1 MDQPSHRPKIAGL
14 TSPVQ
19 QAEMTLLLAG
29 RWPPLKPLPIFKCET
44 DEHRTSIEFD
54 KTRGEWVCRKTSVP
68 SNKVKELRGGL
79 REITLALPRA
89 RGEVYAEDA
98 AADQQE
104 QELEKDAR
112 RRIQAIREWKENY
125 ENGALYSGLQ
135 GYLSQSQQDDIDDS
149 IRLTLTAR
157 QLQFNA
163 KNVADVFDALAKAGG
178 KLASL
183 LEAAQRNKA
192 LQEADVAPK
201 AQAAAPNAE
210 RHASIEATHPRRD
223 RRLQTR
229 ATLASCAYS
238 ALDDSNGG
246 IVLNISETGM
256 AVAAAAP
263 LVVADYLPHTRF
275 RLPNMEQ
282 RIKVSAQVVWLA
294 ESKKTVGIRF
304 VDLSAEVRNQIANWI
319 ACEKRSAEGFAPA
332 PVESLVAAT
341 PEGLAE
347 VPMGSVTAD
356 QDRPFSPELIAQA
369 VSRSPEIVTHEMG
382 DSNAPSPVEDLPTRV
397 HNNSSLADIGARIRT
412 RKSQSPANRIENSP
426 SGSYV
431 LVLSWFHVAAAL
443 FLIAAISLAVGLTA
457 VRGPLGSRLAD
468 TQQSSPATDHTS
480 QALLNHLQETTSQTS
495 APLDANAS
503 ATSAVNPT
511 ALAPA
516 ESKSENPATRS
527 LDQPPEDST
536 VSVAPSA
543 PSSPLA
549 TQSFPD
555 SDKPDASAEG
565 KGGPGWIARDEPPP
579 AVSQPAHSPRA
590 VEPMRSA
597 PASPAPRS
605 GTPSTHAIP
614 HLSSPS
620 TILFTGRGDSR
631 KPFRLILPERPIAA
645 SSSFAISS
653 QLSVLVS
660 PDRGRAAAGEP
671 ARLHAGELVSF
682 VWPRYPRPGERHG
695 SSETVKVR
703 ATIGEFGQVMDV
715 KRVSGSISLLSAA
728 MSALRL
734 WRYKPTL
741 LNNSPVVVQQDVTI
755 EFRPAKRSPRV
766 ASRAIS
772 QSGRKLSAAVEAA
785 FSSVSN

>member
-1 MDQPSHRPKIAGL
+1 MDQPSPRPKMAGL

-44 DEHRTSIEFD
+44 DEQRTSIEFD
-54 KTRGEWVCRKTSVP
+54 KTCGEWVCRKTFLP

-79 REITLALPRA
+79 REIAMALPRG
-89 RGEVYAEDA
+89 RGEVYAEDG

-104 QELEKDAR
+104 QELEKDAS
-112 RRIQAIREWKENY
+112 RRIQAIVEWKENY

-135 GYLSQSQQDDIDDS
+135 GYLSESQQGDIEDS

-183 LEAAQRNKA
+183 LEAAQRNKT

-201 AQAAAPNAE
+201 AEAATPNAE
-210 RHASIEATHPRRD
+210 RHAQVEGAPLRRD

-229 ATLASCAYS
+229 TTLASCAYS

-256 AVAAAAP
+256 AVAAATP

-275 RLPNMEQ
+275 RLPNIER

-304 VDLSAEVRNQIANWI
+304 VDLTAEARNQIANWI
-319 ACEKRSAEGFAPA
+319 ACEKRSAEVQGVAPA
-332 PVESLVAAT
+332 PVENLCGAT
-341 PEGLAE
+341 IESFAQGPTGG
-347 VPMGSVTAD
+347 VVSD
-356 QDRPFSPELIAQA
+356 QVRPFSPERITHAGSL
-369 VSRSPEIVTHEMG
+369 SPEIVTPQIRDG
-382 DSNAPSPVEDLPTRV
+382 NAASFVEDLPTTV
-397 HNNSSLADIGARIRT
+397 DDSSSVAVFGTGIRT
-412 RKSQSPANRIENSP
+412 RKNQSPANRIENSP
-426 SGSYV
+426 SGSFV
-431 LVLSWFHVAAAL
+431 FELSGFRIAAAV
-443 FLIAAISLAVGLTA
+443 FLLAAIALAVGLTA
-457 VRGPLGSRLAD
+457 VRGPLGSRLRD
-468 TQQSSPATDHTS
+468 TQKSLPAADHTS
-480 QALLNHLQETTSQTS
+480 QALLNHAHETAAQTS
-495 APLDANAS
+495 APRDANAS
-503 ATSAVNPT
+503 ATTAVNPT
-511 ALAPA
+511 APA
-516 ESKSENPATRS
+516 TAEPKSENPATHS
-527 LDQPPEDST
+527 LAQPSETPT
-536 VSVAPSA
+536 ASVAPSA

-555 SDKPDASAEG
+555 FDKPEASPER
-565 KGGPGWIARDEPPP
+565 KGGPGQIARNEPPP
-579 AVSQPAHSPRA
+579 ADSQPANSPRA
-590 VEPMRSA
+590 VIPMPRA
-597 PASPAPRS
+597 PASPAPRKVMPQ
-605 GTPSTHAIP
+605 TYAIP

-620 TILFTGRGDSR
+620 TILFTGPGDSR

-645 SSSFAISS
+645 SASFAITS

-660 PDRGRAAAGEP
+660 PDRGRVPGGEP
-671 ARLHAGELVSF
+671 ARLQAGELVSF
-682 VWPRYPRPGERHG
+682 VWPRYPGPGDRHA

-703 ATIGEFGQVMDV
+703 TTIGEFGQVMDV
-715 KRVSGSISLLSAA
+715 KRVSGSLSLLPAA

-741 LNNSPVVVQQDVTI
+741 LNNRPVEVQQDVTI
-755 EFRPAKRSPRV
+755 EFRKPRRSPARRV
-766 ASRAIS
+766 STHPPLR
-772 QSGRKLSAAVEAA
+772 
-785 FSSVSN
+785 

>member
-163 KNVADVFDALAKAGG
+163 KNVAEVFDALAKAGG

-183 LEAAQRNKA
+183 LEAAQRNKT

-201 AQAAAPNAE
+201 VEAATPNAD
-210 RHASIEATHPRRD
+210 RHASIEGTHPRRE

-229 ATLASCAYS
+229 TTLASCAYS

-256 AVAAAAP
+256 AVAAAVP
-263 LVVADYLPHTRF
+263 LLVADYLPHTLF
-275 RLPNMEQ
+275 RLPNIER

-304 VDLSAEVRNQIANWI
+304 VDLTADARNQIANWI
-319 ACEKRSAEGFAPA
+319 ACEKRSAQVEGLAPA
-332 PVESLVAAT
+332 PIENLVAAT
-341 PEGLAE
+341 LESLAA
-347 VPMGSVTAD
+347 VPTGSVLSD
-356 QDRPFSPELIAQA
+356 QVRPFSPELLAHGG
-369 VSRSPEIVTHEMG
+369 SRSPEIVTPETSDG
-382 DSNAPSPVEDLPTRV
+382 SAPSRVEDLRTRV
-397 HNNSSLADIGARIRT
+397 HDNSSIADFGARIQT
-412 RKSQSPANRIENSP
+412 RNSRSPANRIENSP
-426 SGSYV
+426 SRSYV
-431 LVLSWFHVAAAL
+431 LELSGFHVAAAV
-443 FLIAAISLAVGLTA
+443 FLLAAISLAVGLTA
-457 VRGPLGSRLAD
+457 VRGPLGSRLRD
-468 TQQSSPATDHTS
+468 TQQSLPVTDHAS
-480 QALLNHLQETTSQTS
+480 QALLNQPHETTAQTS

-503 ATSAVNPT
+503 APPEVNPPAQAT
-511 ALAPA
+511 AQ
-516 ESKSENPATRS
+516 SKSKNRATRS
-527 LDQPPEDST
+527 LDQAVEDPT
-536 VSVAPSA
+536 TSVAPSA

-549 TQSFPD
+549 THSFPD
-555 SDKPDASAEG
+555 SDKPEASPER
-565 KGGPGWIARDEPPP
+565 KGGPGQIARNASPP
-579 AVSQPAHSPRA
+579 ADSQPAHSPSAAVPTRA
-590 VEPMRSA
+590 A
-597 PASPAPRS
+597 PASPSPRREMPA
-605 GTPSTHAIP
+605 TRATA

-620 TILFTGRGDSR
+620 TILFTGPGDSS

-645 SSSFAISS
+645 SSSFAITS

-660 PDRGRAAAGEP
+660 PDRGRAPAGEP
-671 ARLHAGELVSF
+671 ARLQAGELVSF
-682 VWPRYPRPGERHG
+682 VWPRYPRPGDRRG

-703 ATIGEFGQVMDV
+703 TTIGEFGQVMEV
-715 KRVSGSISLLSAA
+715 KRMSGSLSLLPAA

-741 LNNSPVVVQQDVTI
+741 LNNRPVEVQQDVTI
-755 EFRPAKRSPRV
+755 EFRPPKRSSRV
-766 ASRAIS
+766 ASRHT
-772 QSGRKLSAAVEAA
+772 RHSAEGA
-785 FSSVSN
+785 